1 MGRVLKIFI
10 CPDKG
15 QPMQEVKKVLALAGR
30 GLEGDRYALGKGAW
44 SNSTRKAVRH
54 VSLISLEAIRL
65 ANLELEVPF
74 LVHETRRNI
83 ITTCTTDE
91 LNDLVGRM
99 FRVGN
104 VIMRGAE
111 LCDPCVRPSV
121 ITKKEGF
128 DKAFF
133 GRGGLRAEI
142 RSSAEITIGDRIRV
156 I

>member
-1 MGRVLKIFI
+1 MGRVVKIFI

-15 QPMQEVKKVLALAGR
+15 QPMQEIEKVRAIAGV

-54 VSLISLEAIRL
+54 VSLISLEAVQL
-65 ANLELEVPF
+65 SNLELDIPF
-74 LVHETRRNI
+74 LIHETRRNI

-91 LNDLVGRM
+91 LNDLVGKM
-99 FRVGN
+99 FKVGN
-104 VIMRGAE
+104 VIMRGTE

-121 ITKKEGF
+121 IAKKKGF
-128 DKAFF
+128 EKAFV

-142 RSSAEITIGDRIRV
+142 CSSAEITIGDRIRV